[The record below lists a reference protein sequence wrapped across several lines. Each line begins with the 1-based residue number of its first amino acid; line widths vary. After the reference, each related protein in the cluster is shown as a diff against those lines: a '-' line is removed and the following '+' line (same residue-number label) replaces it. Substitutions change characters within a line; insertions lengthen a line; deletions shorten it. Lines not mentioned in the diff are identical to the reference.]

1 MFKSKKK
8 KIICACCAMSVALQA
23 QNLTVSGTVKSTKS
37 NKPLQSANVVIENTD
52 LGTFTDEDGRFIV
65 KDIRSSEVSVKISMI
80 GFVDTTLN
88 VSTNE
93 KTYDLGEIKLRTDV
107 LQLSN
112 INVHAHN
119 KLIQPTL
126 LSDIFLSGKDMQ
138 EKMYGSI
145 AQTLQNE
152 TGIAIQS
159 MGQATTRPILRG
171 YSGDRFLI
179 TKNGV
184 KTGDLSH
191 SSADHAMSLDLG
203 GVERIEVFRGPRALL
218 FGSNTIGGVVNVEK
232 NSLSSQKLDESR
244 SYFTSGI
251 DSGNRGLFS
260 SYSFETPWGSN
271 NIRFSTQARKTSNQI
286 TPIGELE
293 NTSIN
298 NQEAFIGISRIG
310 ESRRGVF
317 SFERVLMDYGIP
329 GSPEGHI
336 NGVDLKLSKNT
347 QELNYHQDIDFGGF
361 ETINIDQSFIFY
373 SHSEYE
379 SSSSSPAVR
388 LSQNILSLKSNL
400 VGRTKELGSSFDYRY
415 FSAGGFY
422 WTPNTTEMK
431 MSVFGL
437 QENELLGFSTQ
448 LSFRAEHSL
457 ISPEVKTKFSNLEVE
472 DVVDK
477 QFSFI
482 SLAGSAIKEWENW
495 QWSNT
500 IMRTG
505 KTPDIES
512 LYSDGPHLG
521 SYSYEIGN
529 PTLTLEETYG
539 LESSIQYKKNE
550 YFFQF
555 NGYYNQSP
563 SYHQYL
569 KKGDGYK
576 PGADWIEWGSG
587 STGWL
592 YIYEMKNIKSE
603 LSGGEIQAAY
613 LGENIDIDVDF
624 SFVRG
629 FDKTNNTNLSF
640 MPADKFQLTLST
652 KESRNLNTSIRFTKG
667 FEQSRLGE
675 FETTTPG
682 YSLIDIYGSY
692 SFGSSNGNH
701 RLIFNVNNILDEEY
715 YNHLSKIKTIMPE
728 FGRRISLQYRY
739 LF

>member
-8 KIICACCAMSVALQA
+8 KIICACCAMSMAMQA
-23 QNLTVSGTVKSTKS
+23 QNLTVSGTVKSAKS

-52 LGTFTDEDGRFIV
+52 LGTFTDEDGRFII
-65 KDIRSSEVSVKISMI
+65 KDIQSSKVSVKISMI

-119 KLIQPTL
+119 NLIQPTL
-126 LSDIFLSGKDMQ
+126 LSDIFLSGKGMQ

-286 TPIGELE
+286 TPVGELE

-361 ETINIDQSFIFY
+361 ETINIGQSFIFY
-373 SHSEYE
+373 IHS
-379 SSSSSPAVR
+379 
-388 LSQNILSLKSNL
+388 
-400 VGRTKELGSSFDYRY
+400 
-415 FSAGGFY
+415 
-422 WTPNTTEMK
+422 
-431 MSVFGL
+431 
-437 QENELLGFSTQ
+437 
-448 LSFRAEHSL
+448 
-457 ISPEVKTKFSNLEVE
+457 
-472 DVVDK
+472 
-477 QFSFI
+477 
-482 SLAGSAIKEWENW
+482 
-495 QWSNT
+495 
-500 IMRTG
+500 
-505 KTPDIES
+505 
-512 LYSDGPHLG
+512 
-521 SYSYEIGN
+521 
-529 PTLTLEETYG
+529 
-539 LESSIQYKKNE
+539 
-550 YFFQF
+550 
-555 NGYYNQSP
+555 
-563 SYHQYL
+563 
-569 KKGDGYK
+569 
-576 PGADWIEWGSG
+576 
-587 STGWL
+587 
-592 YIYEMKNIKSE
+592 
-603 LSGGEIQAAY
+603 
-613 LGENIDIDVDF
+613 
-624 SFVRG
+624 
-629 FDKTNNTNLSF
+629 
-640 MPADKFQLTLST
+640 
-652 KESRNLNTSIRFTKG
+652 
-667 FEQSRLGE
+667 
-675 FETTTPG
+675 
-682 YSLIDIYGSY
+682 
-692 SFGSSNGNH
+692 
-701 RLIFNVNNILDEEY
+701 
-715 YNHLSKIKTIMPE
+715 
-728 FGRRISLQYRY
+728 
-739 LF
+739 